1 MPQQGYQNNNSSGIT
16 TQIQSKVS
24 LNSNCSTDNQ
34 CNGADGNTVII
45 GGLCKSYRHVM
56 HVMMQGPKACMGPG
70 TGLGQANLYWSE
82 NFGDYRVWPSEGAHA
97 SFAPR
102 GWKQRALQTHVERQ
116 LGYCEVEHV
125 SVAPRQPPQMRILTT
140 NGIPALC
147 GQACEPCTF
156 VLCLGLHLFQHVPVV
171 GLHGQVG
178 SNGIYHPLHAHHSA

>member
-1 MPQQGYQNNNSSGIT
+1 MITAGEAQSINEAHAAAWLATNQQHKQQQQHGRRPTAALTVSIQHNQSQKWNNRTASSD
-16 TQIQSKVS
+16 
-24 LNSNCSTDNQ
+24 NHDSNGDL
-34 CNGADGNTVII
+34 
-45 GGLCKSYRHVM
+45 GGLGR

-125 SVAPRQPPQMRILTT
+125 SLSNEEHAMDDNLTSVR
-140 NGIPALC
+140 P
-147 GQACEPCTF
+147 
-156 VLCLGLHLFQHVPVV
+156 
-171 GLHGQVG
+171 G
-178 SNGIYHPLHAHHSA
+178 SLP